1 MGLRSVK
8 ENARKQVHAAFSY
21 PADYFA
27 VGAVDPTPCDVR
39 VNYNQ
44 QRINAGDIESEGFVE
59 RAEED
64 IVLRFLLSEIPAP
77 QYGAKVRVYVRESDP
92 TYYEEYIIQR
102 TLPPYGL
109 TQDCEVRML

>member
-44 QRINAGDIESEGFVE
+44 QRINAGDIESEGFAQ

-64 IVLRFLLSEIPAP
+64 IVLRFLLSQLVP
-77 QYGAKVRVYVRESDP
+77 QRGAKVRVYVSEKDP
-92 TYYEEYIIQR
+92 DYYEEYVIER
-102 TLPPYGL
+102 PLPPYGQ
-109 TQDCEVRML
+109 TQDAEVRML

>member
-8 ENARKQVHAAFSY
+8 EQARKQVHAAFSY

-27 VGAVDPTPCDVR
+27 VGAVDPTPCEVR

-64 IVLRFLLSEIPAP
+64 ILLRFLLSEIPAP
-77 QYGAKVRVYVRESDP
+77 ERGATVRVYVRESDP
-92 TYYEEYIIQR
+92 NYYEEYRVQR
-102 TLPPYGL
+102 PLPPYGL